1 MAILKHIASKNKLYS
16 RAELYLCYEHDAKTG
31 KPLLDE
37 KGRFIPRQNILK
49 EAINCE
55 FDTFAAECIETNNL
69 FHKNRGQK
77 DIKSHDYIISFA
89 PEDNITPEEVMS
101 FAKQFAK
108 RFLEGHQVIIVIH
121 ADGHNHSGNIHAHIV
136 ANSVRKYEALSRD
149 WHEKPCE
156 YKRGCK
162 HKCTNAMLRVA
173 KGWVIEQCRIRG
185 LRQVDLFSAKVRD
198 DYWVNKRGKES
209 NPDFKSSK
217 EILREMIDT
226 VIEHSNS
233 LDDFVNRMDLDYG
246 VKIRVT
252 NATISYQTTEMKKP
266 IRGKRLGDEYDKAR
280 LEERI
285 LASYSKRRTA
295 DSKALTSSLEMLLSK
310 LNEVSER
317 NDRQLV
323 EITERMDVLETPA
336 DSFVTEEL
344 APTAIEATKE
354 SELQLSEVRK
364 VGSWDEE
371 LKKFCKNNPGM
382 DVDEV
387 LDKFPEYYD
396 RMMREAQK
404 TEEER
409 SIVTRGR

>member
-1 MAILKHIASKNKLYS
+1 
-16 RAELYLCYEHDAKTG
+16 
-31 KPLLDE
+31 
-37 KGRFIPRQNILK
+37 
-49 EAINCE
+49 
-55 FDTFAAECIETNNL
+55 
-69 FHKNRGQK
+69 
-77 DIKSHDYIISFA
+77 
-89 PEDNITPEEVMS
+89 
-101 FAKQFAK
+101 
-108 RFLEGHQVIIVIH
+108 
-121 ADGHNHSGNIHAHIV
+121 
-136 ANSVRKYEALSRD
+136 
-149 WHEKPCE
+149 
-156 YKRGCK
+156 
-162 HKCTNAMLRVA
+162 
-173 KGWVIEQCRIRG
+173 
-185 LRQVDLFSAKVRD
+185 
-198 DYWVNKRGKES
+198 
-209 NPDFKSSK
+209 
-217 EILREMIDT
+217 MIDT